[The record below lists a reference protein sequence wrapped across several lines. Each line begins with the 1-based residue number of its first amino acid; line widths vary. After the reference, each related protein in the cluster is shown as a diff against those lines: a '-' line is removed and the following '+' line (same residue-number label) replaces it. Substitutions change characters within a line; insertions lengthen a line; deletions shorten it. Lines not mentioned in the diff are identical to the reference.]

1 MDLQTRSSAARTSL
15 AARAFVAAVLFASC
29 ASDEGPTGPPQLSG
43 EGRPVLFIGNS
54 HTYTNDVP
62 GLLQALADSG
72 GEEIAV
78 MAVAGASLALID
90 HWSIGTAE
98 QVIRSRSW
106 DFVVMQQGWTP
117 AGVCQD
123 TLRLAAKNFETSIRA
138 AGATP
143 VLFQTWPSSNRTAQY
158 QGTIESYRLAAK
170 DVNGIL
176 FPVAEAWLA
185 LAGRDPSVNLYRD
198 GLHAN
203 EVGAYLSALV
213 MYARLFNRTPIGLPA
228 VLRTRSG
235 MTVTI
240 PAALAATLQ
249 EIAAEVGLT
258 PTPDEP
264 PVAVPVITSRC

>member
-1 MDLQTRSSAARTSL
+1 MRTLVAAGLL
-15 AARAFVAAVLFASC
+15 AACS
-29 ASDEGPTGPPQLSG
+29 SSSTTEPPELSG

-54 HTYTNDVP
+54 HTYTNDIP
-62 GLLQALADSG
+62 GILQALADSG

-90 HWSIGTAE
+90 HWHLGTAE
-98 QVIRSRSW
+98 QVIRSRTW
-106 DFVVMQQGWTP
+106 DYVVMQQGWTP

-138 AGATP
+138 SGATP
-143 VLFQTWPSSNRTAQY
+143 VLFQTWPSSNQTAQY

-170 DVNGIL
+170 DVSGIL

-185 LAGRDPSVNLYRD
+185 LAERDPSVNLYLD

-203 EVGAYLSALV
+203 ETGAYLSALV
-213 MYARLFNRTPIGLPA
+213 MYARLFNRTPMGLPA
-228 VLRTRSG
+228 VVRTRSG